1 MAIIV
6 ILIAGLLFMIKFF
19 KIKIMEPAGL
29 YSIMWI
35 VFIVGSILFLR
46 EEYDFKYSGIS
57 WILVSCYIF
66 IIVSRVVW
74 SKKKMQFIHYLKNQL
89 YLGKYLWL
97 L

>member
-35 VFIVGSILFLR
+35 VFYCWKYFI
-46 EEYDFKYSGIS
+46 FKGRI
-57 WILVSCYIF
+57 
-66 IIVSRVVW
+66 
-74 SKKKMQFIHYLKNQL
+74 
-89 YLGKYLWL
+89 
-97 L
+97 

>member
-46 EEYDFKYSGIS
+46 EEYVF
-57 WILVSCYIF
+57 
-66 IIVSRVVW
+66 
-74 SKKKMQFIHYLKNQL
+74 
-89 YLGKYLWL
+89 
-97 L
+97 